1 MADDNNIVSVDKL
14 ISKFKTETELRT
26 YCDIQFKTITKLN
39 KQIQEKEE
47 EIAHL
52 KQLLEK
58 STPLLSKTEEGILI
72 ETTDEEQIC
81 RTQLRRLRDVS
92 MNRELTLE
100 ESKKAEIF
108 VKLLKGQI
116 QVKENDD
123 EAAVKKMSPAELIA
137 LVKDNGQ

>member
-1 MADDNNIVSVDKL
+1 MADDNNIIGIDKM
-14 ISKFKTETELRT
+14 IEKFKSEAELKI
-26 YCDIQFKTITKLN
+26 YCNIQFKTITKLN
-39 KQIQEKEE
+39 KSVREKDE
-47 EIAHL
+47 EITHL
-52 KQLLEK
+52 KELFAK
-58 STPLLSKTEEGILI
+58 STPLLSNDSGILT

-92 MNRELTLE
+92 MTRELTLE

-116 QVKENDD
+116 QVKEEKD
-123 EAAVKKMSPAELIA
+123 ETAVKNMTQAELIE